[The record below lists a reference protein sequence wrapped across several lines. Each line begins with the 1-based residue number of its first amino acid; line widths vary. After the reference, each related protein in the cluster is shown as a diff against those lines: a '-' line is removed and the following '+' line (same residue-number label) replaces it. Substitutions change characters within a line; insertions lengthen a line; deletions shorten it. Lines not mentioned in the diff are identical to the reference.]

1 MLPSNSISAQG
12 DAASLP
18 HLIRFYS
25 GEGKPT
31 LLSWENGEVSTLQL
45 QQKKGEDI
53 NFGRRACIGFR
64 SPDGYLPCVN
74 RAIHVRQCPTCIAR
88 DMAKAYTVGDFSG
101 FPQLYERAKTEEY
114 CLYLAGF
121 GQDILKC
128 GVTRKE
134 RFEERMREQ
143 GADFGCIVATYTGPD
158 EIYAA
163 EHALQ
168 YRFNFANAV
177 RLAQKMRNLVFDKSA
192 AWENFKSSVE
202 MVRTSGV
209 LPDFTPSPLDF
220 SSHYPRLHS
229 PQVTDSVLGEILGAK
244 GEILLFK
251 SEGGREFA
259 VNMRE
264 KVGSF
269 YERK

>member
-1 MLPSNSISAQG
+1 MFHFHLSSQG
-12 DAASLP
+12 EGAALP

-31 LLSWENGEVSTLQL
+31 LLSWENGEVSSLHL
-45 QQKKGEDI
+45 EREKSEDI

-64 SPDGYLPCVN
+64 TPEGYSPCVN
-74 RAIHVRQCPTCIAR
+74 GAIHIRQCPTCQAR

-101 FPQLYERAKTEEY
+101 YPSLYEAAKKEEY

-121 GQDILKC
+121 GEEIVKC

-143 GADFGCIVATYTGPD
+143 GADFGCIIATYAGPD
-158 EIYAA
+158 EIYGA
-163 EHALQ
+163 EHAVQ
-168 YRFNFANAV
+168 SRFSFNNSV
-177 RLAQKMRNLVFDKSA
+177 RLAQKLRLLSFDKQPA
-192 AWENFKSSVE
+192 LENFKSTVE
-202 MVRTSGV
+202 MVRAAGV
-209 LPDFTPSPLDF
+209 LADFSPNILDL
-220 SSHYPRLHS
+220 SSHYPRVHS
-229 PQVTDSVLGEILGAK
+229 PQVADSILGEILGAK
-244 GEILLFK
+244 GEILIFK
-251 SEGGREFA
+251 SQGGRQFV

>member
-1 MLPSNSISAQG
+1 M
-12 DAASLP
+12 P

-31 LLSWENGEVSTLQL
+31 ILHWHDGEVSADELG
-45 QQKKGEDI
+45 KKEDI
-53 NFGRRACIGFR
+53 TFSERRACIGFR
-64 SPDGYLPCVN
+64 SPGGYQSCVN
-74 RAIHVRQCPTCIAR
+74 GAINIKQCPACAYR

-101 FPQLYERAKTEEY
+101 YPQLYEEAKKEEY

-121 GQDILKC
+121 GEDIIKC

-143 GADFGCIVATYTGPD
+143 GADFGCMVAVYAGPD
-158 EIYAA
+158 EIYNA
-163 EHALQ
+163 EGALQ
-168 YRFNFANAV
+168 SRFSFNNSV
-177 RLAQKMRNLVFDKSA
+177 RIAQKLRRLTFDKSA
-192 AWENFKSSVE
+192 AREHFSSTIE
-202 MVRTSGV
+202 MVRSSGC
-209 LPDFTPSPLDF
+209 LPDFAPSIIDL

-229 PQVTDSVLGEILGAK
+229 PEITDSILGEILGAK

-251 SEGGREFA
+251 SQGGRHFA

-264 KVGSF
+264 KTGTF

>member
-1 MLPSNSISAQG
+1 M
-12 DAASLP
+12 LP

-31 LLSWENGEVSTLQL
+31 FLHWQDGEVVPTELGAS
-45 QQKKGEDI
+45 EDI
-53 NFGRRACIGFR
+53 TFSDRKACIGFR
-64 SPDGYLPCVN
+64 TPDGYCQCVN
-74 RAIHVRQCPTCIAR
+74 GAVHIKQCPSCAFR

-101 FPQLYERAKTEEY
+101 YPSLYEEAKKEEY

-121 GQDILKC
+121 GEDIVKC

-134 RFEERMREQ
+134 RFKERMREQ
-143 GADFGCIVATYTGPD
+143 GADFGCIIAAFTGPD
-158 EIYAA
+158 EVYGA
-163 EHALQ
+163 EQSLQ
-168 YRFNFANAV
+168 SRFSFNNSV
-177 RLAQKMRNLVFDKSA
+177 RIAQKLRRLVFDKSA
-192 AWENFKSSVE
+192 AWENFKSQVE
-202 MVRTSGV
+202 MVRSSGV
-209 LPDFTPSPLDF
+209 LPDFSAHPLDF
-220 SSHYPRLHS
+220 SSHYPRIHS
-229 PQVTDSVLGEILGAK
+229 PQETGSILGEILGAK

-269 YERK
+269 FERK

>member
-1 MLPSNSISAQG
+1 M
-12 DAASLP
+12 LP

-25 GEGKPT
+25 GEGKPA
-31 LLSWENGEVSTLQL
+31 LLHWQDGTVASTELG
-45 QQKKGEDI
+45 KSEDI
-53 NFGRRACIGFR
+53 SFSDRKVCIGFR
-64 SPDGYLPCVN
+64 TPDGYCQCVN
-74 RAIHVRQCPTCIAR
+74 GAVHIKQCPSCAFR

-101 FPQLYERAKTEEY
+101 YPTLYEKAKGEEY

-121 GQDILKC
+121 GKEIIKC

-143 GADFGCIVATYTGPD
+143 GADFGCIIAAYLGPD
-158 EIYAA
+158 EVYAA
-163 EHALQ
+163 EHAVQ
-168 YRFNFANAV
+168 ARFSFNNSV
-177 RLAQKMRNLVFDKSA
+177 RLAQKLRCLTFDKSA
-192 AWENFKSSVE
+192 AWENFKSAVE
-202 MVRTSGV
+202 MVRSSGV
-209 LPDFTPSPLDF
+209 LPDFSSQPLDF
-220 SSHYPRLHS
+220 SLHYPRLHS
-229 PQVTDSVLGEILGAK
+229 PQAADSVLGEILGAK

-269 YERK
+269 FERK